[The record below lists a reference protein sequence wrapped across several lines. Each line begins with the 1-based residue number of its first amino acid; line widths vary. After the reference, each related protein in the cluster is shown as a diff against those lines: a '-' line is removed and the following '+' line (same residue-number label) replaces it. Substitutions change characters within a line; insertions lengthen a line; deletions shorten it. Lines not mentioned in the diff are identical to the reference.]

1 MRCWEWG
8 WQFKIWARADLTE
21 KITLLQKFEE
31 STGFCQAA
39 NWIRIFRADK
49 IANVK
54 QSLEVG
60 MCLEYLRRPE

>member
-1 MRCWEWG
+1 MRRWEWW
-8 WQFKIWARADLTE
+8 WQFKIWARANLTE

-31 STGFCQAA
+31 SKGFCQAA
-39 NWIRIFRADK
+39 IWISIFRADK

-54 QSLEVG
+54 KRLEVG